1 LPDTASAQ
9 RDSPVFLD
17 LRPRDAIKFAGRCAF
32 LTEEAVDCMRR
43 LVSMLSII
51 VKHNA
56 APAPPEHQSGAK
68 PRRTSAH
75 NENVVSSR
83 QFRLLGSG

>member
-1 LPDTASAQ
+1 
-9 RDSPVFLD
+9 
-17 LRPRDAIKFAGRCAF
+17 
-32 LTEEAVDCMRR
+32 MRR

-56 APAPPEHQSGAK
+56 APAPPEDQSGAK